1 MAGFFY
7 GRNNKALH
15 MRRYIDSGKK
25 RIGAIIALLSFELI
39 TVLLLFFLSIIGFA
53 YLVNRVIRLKET
65 NFDMSVFNFI
75 RPYISEA
82 MTSFMVF
89 ITFLGTHKF
98 LIPANLLLIAYFL
111 FIKRHRWYS
120 IKVPVVAIGSV
131 SIMLGLKTLFSRVR
145 PTDPLL
151 AEVKGFSF
159 PSGHAM
165 SAMTFYGLLVYL
177 VYRYIKHP
185 ILKWSLIVLLSLL
198 IVLIGLSRVY
208 LRVHYPSDVI
218 AGFSMGV
225 IWLVIALWSTKR
237 IEKMVRKDPG
247 LKEPLTDPLSS
258 PEKS

>member
-7 GRNNKALH
+7 GRKYKALL
-15 MRRYIDSGKK
+15 MRRFIDSGKK
-25 RIGAIIALLSFELI
+25 RIGAIIALLSFELVTI
-39 TVLLLFFLSIIGFA
+39 LLLFFVSIIGFA
-53 YLVNRVIRLKET
+53 FLVNRVIRLKDT
-65 NFDMSVFNFI
+65 NFDLSVFNFI

-89 ITFLGTHKF
+89 ITFFGTHKF
-98 LIPANLLLIAYFL
+98 LIPANLSLIAYFL

-165 SAMTFYGLLVYL
+165 SAMTFYGLLIYL
-177 VYRYIKHP
+177 VYRYINP
-185 ILKWSLIVLLSLL
+185 PLLKWSLIVLLS
-198 IVLIGLSRVY
+198 IFMFLIGISRVY

-237 IEKMVRKDPG
+237 IEKIVRKDPG
-247 LKEPLTDPLSS
+247 LNAAVKEV
-258 PEKS
+258 

>member
-7 GRNNKALH
+7 GRNYKVFY

-25 RIGAIIALLSFELI
+25 RIGSIIALLSFELV

-65 NFDMSVFNFI
+65 GFDTAVFSFI
-75 RPYISEA
+75 RPFISEA

-165 SAMTFYGLLVYL
+165 SAMTFYGLLLYL

-185 ILKWSLIVLLSLL
+185 VLKWGLIVLLSIL
-198 IVLIGLSRVY
+198 IILIGLSRVY

-225 IWLVIALWSTKR
+225 IWLVIALWSTRR
-237 IEKMVRKDPG
+237 IEKMVKKDPG
-247 LKEPLTDPLSS
+247 LNEPMTEPLSNPG
-258 PEKS
+258 KI

>member
-7 GRNNKALH
+7 GRYKKALL

-25 RIGAIIALLSFELI
+25 RVGAIIALLSFELV
-39 TVLLLFFLSIIGFA
+39 TVILLFFLSIIGFA

-65 NFDMSVFNFI
+65 GFDMAVFSFI
-75 RPYISEA
+75 KPFISDGI
-82 MTSFMVF
+82 TSFMVF
-89 ITFLGTHKF
+89 ITFLGTHTF
-98 LIPANLLLIAYFL
+98 LIPANLILIGYFL
-111 FIKRHRWYS
+111 FIKKHRWYS

-131 SIMLGLKTLFSRVR
+131 SIMLGLKLIFSRLR

-165 SAMTFYGLLVYL
+165 SAMTFYGLLLYL

-185 ILKWSLIVLLSLL
+185 VLKWGLIVVLSLL
-198 IVLIGLSRVY
+198 ILLIGLSRIY

-258 PEKS
+258 PGTK

>member
-1 MAGFFY
+1 MAEKY
-7 GRNNKALH
+7 KALL
-15 MRRYIDSGKK
+15 MRRFIDSGKK
-25 RIGAIIALLSFELI
+25 RIGAIIALLSFELVTI
-39 TVLLLFFLSIIGFA
+39 LLLFFVSIIGFA
-53 YLVNRVIRLKET
+53 FLVNRVIRLKDT
-65 NFDMSVFNFI
+65 NFDLSVFNFI

-89 ITFLGTHKF
+89 ITFFGTHKF
-98 LIPANLLLIAYFL
+98 LIPANLSLIAYFL

-165 SAMTFYGLLVYL
+165 SAMTFYGLLIYL
-177 VYRYIKHP
+177 VYRYINP
-185 ILKWSLIVLLSLL
+185 PLLKWSLIVLLS
-198 IVLIGLSRVY
+198 IFMVLIGISRVY

-237 IEKMVRKDPG
+237 IEKIVRKDPG
-247 LKEPLTDPLSS
+247 LNAAVKEV
-258 PEKS
+258 

>member
-7 GRNNKALH
+7 GRNNKELQ

-25 RIGAIIALLSFELI
+25 RIGAIIALLSFELV

-65 NFDMSVFNFI
+65 NFDMSVFTFI

-98 LIPANLLLIAYFL
+98 LIPANLILIAYFL
-111 FIKRHRWYS
+111 FIKKHRWYS

-165 SAMTFYGLLVYL
+165 SAMTFYGLILYL

-185 ILKWSLIVLLSLL
+185 VLKWSLIVLLSLL

-218 AGFSMGV
+218 AGFSMGL

-247 LKEPLTDPLSS
+247 LNEPLSDPLSS
-258 PEKS
+258 PEKI